1 MFRFARMTKI
11 KKNEGRESAP
21 FFNVVEIGGAP
32 SWRSKRQPAGLEM
45 RRGAAF
51 LRKNLAIFTKRCI
64 LKKEKL
70 YISPGVPRCPAP
82 PVKKLYIYRK

>member
-51 LRKNLAIFTKRCI
+51 LRKKFGNIYQKMHIEKRKI
-64 LKKEKL
+64 
-70 YISPGVPRCPAP
+70 IHIARGAPVPRPAR
-82 PVKKLYIYRK
+82 KKVIYI